1 MAFWSGRLFGDS
13 FLFGVFTVILRL
25 FGGVLWVQCIDE
37 QSYARVC
44 IYMQISAK
52 INENCAKICPL
63 LPIQHL
69 FLLTKRSKST
79 FQPMKWCSKW
89 ACLGAAWVDSECFFI
104 CIFMKST
111 LLSSGLFG

>member
-52 INENCAKICPL
+52 INENCVKICPL
-63 LPIQHL
+63 
-69 FLLTKRSKST
+69 F
-79 FQPMKWCSKW
+79 
-89 ACLGAAWVDSECFFI
+89 AY
-104 CIFMKST
+104 ST
-111 LLSSGLFG
+111 LVFADKTVKIDVSTYEMVQ